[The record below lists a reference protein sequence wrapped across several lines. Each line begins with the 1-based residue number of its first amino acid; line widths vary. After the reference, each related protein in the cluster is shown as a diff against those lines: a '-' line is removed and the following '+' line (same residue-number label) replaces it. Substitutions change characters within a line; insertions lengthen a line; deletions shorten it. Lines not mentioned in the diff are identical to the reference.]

1 MKRDLTP
8 PPSRATRCTAAAAAA
23 LVLGLSLPQSLMA
36 QDPATEGAAAEPAA
50 TETPAAEEASPAE
63 TTDAQPVAETIP
75 VQEAPDTA
83 VDSAVP
89 AYPYNYAAF
98 RLMRTEYDESEAD
111 GFGFEG
117 SYLLLPNVFAIAAYA
132 GASSDD
138 AASTESSQFQ
148 VGAGFRAPAAP
159 AVDFNATIRLVTT
172 DSESATDAGLDLGYR
187 FDAGLRG
194 RLASRLE
201 GTVALSYVEGQQHHH
216 GFFVG
221 SALYELR
228 PQLSLGA
235 EVIAGN
241 SSTSYGVLGRWAF

>member
-1 MKRDLTP
+1 MKRDLTS
-8 PPSRATRCTAAAAAA
+8 PPSPATRCTVAVAVAV
-23 LVLGLSLPQSLMA
+23 VLGLGLPQSLMA
-36 QDPATEGAAAEPAA
+36 QDPAPEEAAAPA
-50 TETPAAEEASPAE
+50 ETPAADAAPAE
-63 TTDAQPVAETIP
+63 ATDTETVSETIP
-75 VQEAPDTA
+75 VQDAPDAA

-89 AYPYNYAAF
+89 AYPYNYAALRF
-98 RLMRTEYDESEAD
+98 MRIDYDESEAD
-111 GFGFEG
+111 GFGLEG
-117 SYLLLPNVFAIAAYA
+117 SYLLMPNVFAIAAYA

-148 VGAGFRAPAAP
+148 VGAGIRAPATQSL
-159 AVDFNATIRLVTT
+159 DFNATIRMVTT
-172 DSESATDAGLDLGYR
+172 DSESATDTGLDLGYR
-187 FDAGLRG
+187 FDAGVRG

-201 GTVALSYVEGQQHHH
+201 GNAALSYVEGQQHHH

-221 SALYELR
+221 SALYELM